1 MNKITGKILAIAA
14 AVGATLAAA
23 GVLIVALAYAEFAFA
38 RQYLTQAGSA
48 AVVAG
53 TIALVFVVAALVL
66 VLKSNW
72 KPRRKPEPTLGEQ
85 AADFIKTKPIAAVA
99 LALGGGFLA
108 LRNPTLVTAVVM
120 SFLAPKDNKKR

>member
-1 MNKITGKILAIAA
+1 LSKITGKILAIAA

-38 RQYLTQAGSA
+38 RQYLTKAGSA

-53 TIALVFVVAALVL
+53 TIALIFVIGALVM
-66 VLKSNW
+66 VAKSNW
-72 KPRRKPEPTLGEQ
+72 KPRKPEPTLGEQ
-85 AADFIKTKPIAAVA
+85 AAEFIKTKPIAAAA

-108 LRNPTLVTAVVM
+108 LRNPALVTSVVLG
-120 SFLAPKDNKKR
+120 FLAPRDNKKR